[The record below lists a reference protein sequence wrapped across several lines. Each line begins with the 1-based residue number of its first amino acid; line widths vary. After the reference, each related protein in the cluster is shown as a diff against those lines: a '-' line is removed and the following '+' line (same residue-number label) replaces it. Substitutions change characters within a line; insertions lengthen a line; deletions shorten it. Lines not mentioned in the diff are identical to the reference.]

1 MQEKKPSL
9 EHANPHAA
17 ASPAQRQSSHQQLVN
32 TNGLRS
38 DGSTS
43 TSGSSDPESP
53 PALQSKRSAPPHNS
67 SVFFNSYSM
76 HSHKQDGGGSGAN
89 VFTSHPPPTVTA
101 SSSSGH
107 SHHTVSSAGG
117 GSSHSHNP
125 SHLPVGSVP
134 PGHESS
140 ARPKAKS
147 QSGSR
152 VARAQPYHCLPPPIS
167 RGRDQQ
173 QRQPTSAAS
182 MLSESTMFMT
192 SLMGRSFPQEILT
205 QSQLSAIT
213 DAPECEWPI
222 LNPVGN
228 KNPLHPS
235 LPSSLHI
242 DGPPVNPSSNGL
254 PMSMDNMNSQSMPMV
269 PFLYTTDPL
278 QILMHEFNP
287 PMHLLHNGG
296 TPGKYVCSP
305 SLSLCSPTFFLV
317 SHGRLFC
324 FLS

>member
-1 MQEKKPSL
+1 MRYSASTPASSASVQKSGLDHAHTHPVGDPS
-9 EHANPHAA
+9 H
-17 ASPAQRQSSHQQLVN
+17 QRQPSHQQLVN

-53 PALQSKRSAPPHNS
+53 PAHQSKHPAPPHS
-67 SVFFNSYSM
+67 SSAFFNSYST
-76 HSHKQDGGGSGAN
+76 HPHKQDGSGSGAS
-89 VFTSHPPPTVTA
+89 VFASHPPPPVTVA
-101 SSSSGH
+101 SSSSH
-107 SHHTVSSAGG
+107 THHTASNVGG
-117 GSSHSHNP
+117 GSSYSHSSS
-125 SHLPVGSVP
+125 SHPLPVGGMHPSN
-134 PGHESS
+134 ELST
-140 ARPKAKS
+140 RQKTKS
-147 QSGSR
+147 HSNSR
-152 VARAQPYHCLPPPIS
+152 VSRAQPYHCLPPPTS
-167 RGRDQQ
+167 GGRDQQ

-182 MLSESTMFMT
+182 MLSESTMYMT
-192 SLMGRSFPQEILT
+192 SLMGRSFPQDILT

-242 DGPPVNPSSNGL
+242 DGPPVNPSSNVL
-254 PMSMDNMNSQSMPMV
+254 PVNMDVNSQSMPMV

-296 TPGKYVCSP
+296 TLGERTLP
-305 SLSLCSPTFFLV
+305 
-317 SHGRLFC
+317 LFH
-324 FLS
+324 STVKPI